1 MSITVRLI
9 FMGLIGFAPHDD
21 GRQGM
26 TALFLDTARM
36 QSPSA
41 QCPVPSH
48 IPVVYMLDGK
58 CTGECERVPHGRE
71 DDADSMGFN
80 NPNHPLQLAWLLDK
94 EDLEISQVDQD
105 AVRLA
110 RPFFFQGRRRLAPRR
125 SGQTSYFSWV
135 PDMQQLTGGYGK
147 VREDCLGDQGTCPL
161 TARFKL
167 TGGEASTCH
176 LFHDL
181 DDQPSPDG
189 KSTVRVFDYT
199 IEEDGATRVVSKQ
212 AVADAVLVEFEV
224 EGDRVTLDSWE
235 LPMGQGQQAKKGT
248 AHLWPAENSR
258 TLTLIV
264 AYLPSLGS
272 IHPQIPQVEGVEGEA
287 HHDAGCEQSHAE
299 VLFDLLAREQ
309 SPRPVRTLNEKETM
323 RVSPGSCEPEVLRI
337 AALLQGEPPHSTTA
351 CSGTRFGT
359 KPGTRFP

>member
-26 TALFLDTARM
+26 TALFLDTARV
-36 QSPSA
+36 QTPSV
-41 QCPVPSH
+41 QCLVPPH

-58 CTGECERVPHGRE
+58 CTGECERIPYGRE
-71 DDADSMGFN
+71 DDADAMGFN
-80 NPNHPLQLAWLLDK
+80 NPDHPLQLAWLLDK
-94 EDLEISQVDQD
+94 EDLEISHIDED

-110 RPFFFQGRRRLAPRR
+110 RPFFFPSRRRLVPRR

-135 PDMQQLTGGYGK
+135 PDMGLLTGGYGK
-147 VREDCLGDQGTCPL
+147 VREDCLGSQGTCPL

-167 TGGEASTCH
+167 AGGRASACH

-189 KSTVRVFDYT
+189 RSDVRVFDYT
-199 IEEDGATRVVSKQ
+199 IEEEGSTRVIASQ

-224 EGDRVTLDSWE
+224 EGDRVTLESWE

-248 AHLWPAENSR
+248 AHLWPPEDSR
-258 TLTLIV
+258 TLTLVV

-272 IHPQIPQVEGVEGEA
+272 IHPLIPKEGEA

-299 VLFDLLAREQ
+299 VLFEFLAREQ
-309 SPRPVRTLNEKETM
+309 SPRPVRTLNETDTM
-323 RVSPGSCEPEVLRI
+323 RVPPGSCEPEVLRI

-351 CSGTRFGT
+351 CSGTKFVT
-359 KPGTRFP
+359 KFP